1 VVSNTQWSAR
11 CLRWGLNR
19 YLGYEVTRGSF
30 TTERCNLFVRQ
41 LIPKL
46 NLFPGPRSVLV
57 LNKAKVNHSPD
68 LIAMY
73 EEAGVRPECFRV
85 GNSDR

>member
-1 VVSNTQWSAR
+1 
-11 CLRWGLNR
+11 
-19 YLGYEVTRGSF
+19 
-30 TTERCNLFVRQ
+30 
-41 LIPKL
+41 
-46 NLFPGPRSVLV
+46 V

-68 LIAMY
+68 LIAMC